1 MRGRGISLV
10 LYSLG
15 FLGYVFSMMT
25 IVALRFVLQDRR
37 VLASAIVCIFERVC
51 ENTVIDI

>member
-15 FLGYVFSMMT
+15 FLGYVFSLMT

-51 ENTVIDI
+51 DNTVIDI